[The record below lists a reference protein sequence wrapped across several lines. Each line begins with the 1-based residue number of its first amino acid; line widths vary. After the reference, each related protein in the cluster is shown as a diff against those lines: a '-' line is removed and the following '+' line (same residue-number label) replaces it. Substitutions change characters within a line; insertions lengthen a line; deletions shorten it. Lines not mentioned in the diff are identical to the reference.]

1 MNNPKAE
8 TENTRH
14 TENRRH
20 TDAAYEDHT
29 TDERSIG
36 EKAMI
41 TGGSGMEILMGV
53 GIIVLA
59 ILGLVKVA
67 PTVTLS
73 VAAIAVGAALILQG
87 TTIAGEFKALL
98 RQTSEGKMG
107 NATFGGGGVGKEL
120 LGGLAGIGL
129 GISALVGLIP
139 YMLLPI
145 AAIVLGCTF
154 LASSITISRLYKMMV
169 EISSNTD
176 TSKKVADAAISDANG
191 VEVLVGLAAITL
203 GIVELFTGAATAV
216 GATTIIL
223 VAFLILG
230 VGTFL
235 TSLSLNGHTL
245 TSVSVRIRS

>member
-1 MNNPKAE
+1 MNDPKANIE
-8 TENTRH
+8 DE
-14 TENRRH
+14 RR
-20 TDAAYEDHT
+20 TDEVYEDRT
-29 TDERSIG
+29 SDSRSVG

-41 TGGSGMEILMGV
+41 TGGSGLEILIGV

-73 VAAIAVGAALILQG
+73 IAAIAVGTALILQG

-98 RQTSEGKMG
+98 RKTSEGRMD
-107 NATFGGGGVGKEL
+107 NPTFGGGGVGKEL
-120 LGGLAGIGL
+120 LGGLAGIGF
-129 GISALVGLIP
+129 GIAALVGLMPNI
-139 YMLLPI
+139 LLPI

-169 EISSNTD
+169 ELSSNTD

-203 GIVELFTGAATAV
+203 GIVELFTGAATAA

-223 VAFLILG
+223 VAFLVLG
-230 VGTFL
+230 IGTFL